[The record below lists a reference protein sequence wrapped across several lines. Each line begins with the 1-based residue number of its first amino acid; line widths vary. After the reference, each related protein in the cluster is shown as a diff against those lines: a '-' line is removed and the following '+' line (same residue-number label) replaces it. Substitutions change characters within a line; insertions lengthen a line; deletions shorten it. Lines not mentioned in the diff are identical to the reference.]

1 METTVKSVEY
11 KDSIEYKTTIENMN
25 LEELQE
31 LKNIV
36 CNTIKKKESETI
48 NKDVYSI
55 NYNLYEVFGQSRIV

>member
-1 METTVKSVEY
+1 METSVKSVEY

-25 LEELQE
+25 LEELQQ

-48 NKDVYSI
+48 NSQTTNKD
-55 NYNLYEVFGQSRIV
+55 LYEVFGQSRIV

>member
-1 METTVKSVEY
+1 METSVKSVEY

-48 NKDVYSI
+48 NNQITNKD
-55 NYNLYEVFGQSRIV
+55 LYEVFGQSRIV